1 MDKAL
6 DAALKSEQLEYSRD
20 YSTGTGN
27 ILLHFSSSKSFDQ
40 SAEHVNLKAFSFFC
54 YAKAVKVQPNKGVPR
69 GRGCM
74 KPTD

>member
-27 ILLHFSSSKSFDQ
+27 ILLHVSSSKSFLTR
-40 SAEHVNLKAFSFFC
+40 ALN
-54 YAKAVKVQPNKGVPR
+54 
-69 GRGCM
+69 M
-74 KPTD
+74 